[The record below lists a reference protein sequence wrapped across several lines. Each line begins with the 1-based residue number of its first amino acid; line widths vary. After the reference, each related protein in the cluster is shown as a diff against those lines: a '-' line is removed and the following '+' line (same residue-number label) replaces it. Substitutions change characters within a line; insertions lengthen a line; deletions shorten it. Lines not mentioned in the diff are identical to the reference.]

1 MLGKGPSLTNML
13 LPLLPQ
19 MMTICS
25 CTTIDRSTTP
35 SSMQRLLDRSGVSM
49 GPISLS
55 FDSDSVADEYLTDKE
70 LIEMVR
76 QERKTYKSIHS
87 MTTEEWRAKFEKD
100 GAIDLWVEEEF
111 NAGSRLVVCNHRSQ

>member
-1 MLGKGPSLTNML
+1 
-13 LPLLPQ
+13 
-19 MMTICS
+19 
-25 CTTIDRSTTP
+25 
-35 SSMQRLLDRSGVSM
+35 MQRLLDRSGVSM

-111 NAGSRLVVCNHRSQ
+111 NAGSRLVVCNHRSQQCKHV